1 MKQITQLLEYV
12 QKSNPEMTE
21 DKLIEELSKSR
32 LSASVLL
39 MLYKIDCK
47 KPAG

>member
-1 MKQITQLLEYV
+1 MEQIKNLLEYV

-32 LSASVLL
+32 SSASILL
-39 MLYKIDCK
+39 MICEKS
-47 KPAG
+47 AS